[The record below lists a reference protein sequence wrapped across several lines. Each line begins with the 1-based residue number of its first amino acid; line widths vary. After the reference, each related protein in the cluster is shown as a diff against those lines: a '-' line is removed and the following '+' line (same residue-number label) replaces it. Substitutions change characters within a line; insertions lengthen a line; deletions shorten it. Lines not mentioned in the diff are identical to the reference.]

1 MIQGLQVTLSAS
13 ELQQLCTQRA
23 GHHRERAA
31 FYKNQHDTLREAI
44 RSAHYTGADPK
55 SALRCQQ
62 SDHLIA
68 AQELEFIAS
77 HLDMGERYQ
86 IDRQDMQRLGICQ
99 SGGHLSSDEEIP
111 F

>member
-1 MIQGLQVTLSAS
+1 MIQGLQVTLSAT
-13 ELQQLCTQRA
+13 ELQQLCTRRA
-23 GHHRERAA
+23 EHHRERAA

-55 SALRCQQ
+55 GSLRRQHA
-62 SDHLIA
+62 DHLLA
-68 AQELEFIAS
+68 AQELDFIAS
-77 HLDMGERYQ
+77 HLDMDECYQ

-99 SGGHLSSDEEIP
+99 ENQHYYDDSIP